1 MKVFISIVFGIL
13 FFSCNNTSKEETS
26 SVKEKMVYDMYEPS
40 EMSILM
46 NDMYEYNLKLKQ
58 DIVDGKTPL
67 EFPSKFLDIHSAQ
80 LSEFKS
86 RNDKFQAYSQ
96 LFIKHQQDIFN
107 SDSNIDLLERY
118 NRTINLCVTCHT
130 TECTGPIPKIKKL
143 LIK

>member
-1 MKVFISIVFGIL
+1 MKVFITIAFGIL
-13 FFSCNNTSKEETS
+13 FFSCNNAKKETS
-26 SVKEKMVYDMYEPS
+26 SVKEEMVYDMYEPS

-46 NDMYEYNLKLKQ
+46 NDMYDYNLKLKQ
-58 DIVDGKTPL
+58 DILDGKTPT

-86 RNDKFQAYSQ
+86 RNDKFQACSQ
-96 LFIKHQQDIFN
+96 LFIEHQQDIFN
-107 SDSNIDLLERY
+107 SDSNIDLSERY
-118 NRTINLCVTCHT
+118 NRMINLCVTCHT

>member
-1 MKVFISIVFGIL
+1 MKVFICTACSIFL
-13 FFSCNNTSKEETS
+13 FSCNNSKKETS
-26 SVKEKMVYDMYEPS
+26 SVKEKTVYDMYEPS

-58 DIVDGKTPL
+58 DIVDGKKPTV
-67 EFPSKFLDIHSAQ
+67 FPSKFLDIHTAR

-96 LFIKHQQDIFN
+96 LFIEHQQDIFN
-107 SDSNIDLLERY
+107 SGSNVDLSERY
-118 NRTINLCVTCHT
+118 NRTINLCVTCHN